1 MLKATLPKASPHF
14 WRNALRL
21 ERLLTMTFANPSD
34 AEIAA
39 RSWKPPASSR
49 FVGASPK
56 PDRPV
61 YGVMERLLAKGYT
74 VIPVNPGQAG
84 SEILSQKVYA
94 SLADVPAPADVVDVF
109 RASDAALAVVD
120 EAIAQR
126 DRLGLKAVWMQ
137 IGVVNEVA
145 AQRAGTRG

>member
-1 MLKATLPKASPHF
+1 
-14 WRNALRL
+14 
-21 ERLLTMTFANPSD
+21 MTFANPSD

-39 RSWKPPASSR
+39 LLETARVFAV
-49 FVGASPK
+49 VGASPK

-94 SLADVPAPADVVDVF
+94 SLADVPAPADIVDIF

-120 EAIAQR
+120 EAIAQK
-126 DRLGLKAVWMQ
+126 DRLGLRAVWMQ

-145 AQRAGTRG
+145 AQRAVDAGLMVVMDRCPKIELSRLGITRV